1 MFTATGRLL
10 LKKVSHFPV
19 ILDRERANEPDDLS
33 FEELRAIFLRL
44 VRFLNFAQ
52 ISELIGLRCFY
63 LEVVEEMRA
72 DCPLLGEEISLAL
85 HDFLIRHFPSAIFPD
100 KAERVNYLCLF
111 RNLRT
116 FMLLLPEKAE
126 LEGRD
131 GFLQGF
137 TLAFGAYMDHLVDR
151 LGLMVKSCA
160 TDPDLWRE
168 NVIIA
173 ARDHPQL
180 HAPATGL
187 NIDLFPF
194 YVFRDESL
202 HEWRPDGD
210 PFTYYSETGEI
221 TSLQDETVR
230 AALLHYHEL
239 FLMTSAGRQFTALQN
254 GILETKSLETLE
266 TAYSCWRA
274 GDHGAT
280 LAALTAYRFIQYQRS
295 HGSLAGRNSTL
306 DYLEASCLLNL
317 GKKEEAR
324 TALNRLLRQA
334 PRLFY
339 PYSALISI
347 HEGSGKVGEAERLQN
362 ELEQIL
368 ISNDDISGQK
378 ATGETRWRR
387 SPATASANLP
397 PELIDL
403 KHKVSR
409 EPLLVVGRQRAV
421 AEIIEILS
429 CMERNNAIIV
439 GNPGAGKTAL
449 VHEVVRNLSMDDI
462 PVQLL
467 RAPVWELNVAALFFG
482 ISHRDQLDQK
492 LSNIFSLL
500 ERAGAILFIDDIHTL
515 FNEGM
520 ARSGAPEVSTMLKQI
535 LDIKSVRL
543 IAAASTEEYAKK
555 IGSIPLFSRLFQKID
570 LPELPLNDIVQ
581 IMRIR
586 AEDFRRYHQVT
597 IDIEGICRHLD
608 TVRLFFRDR
617 MLPDKAIVLL
627 DRACSHKS
635 LQPRPAGE
643 TFPHVDE
650 WDFLRIVADSRGVE
664 ISTISATLQEKM
676 KALEATVNQQII
688 GQPEVIT
695 KLARKIVPSMTGLK
709 MKEGRPDGVF
719 LFVGPTGVGK
729 TETARVLA
737 EVLLGSE
744 DKLLRI
750 DMSEYMEE
758 FTVSRL
764 IGAAPGYVGY
774 DDQNQLIDEIRRDP
788 YRIILLDEIEKAHP
802 LLVNIFLQVFDSGI
816 LTDAKGRKAYFD
828 KSIIIM
834 TSNLGVSL
842 FSDSTIGF
850 DPDESAGT
858 VTRTAHAKELKR
870 FFKPEFLNRIDEVI
884 FFNPLTPEDA
894 HKIVRLHLE
903 RLNDRLKEKGLVIR
917 LSDSAV
923 GYLVRNGFSR
933 EHGARELLRIIQ
945 DHILQPVAG
954 LRLKHGLAFRNVS
967 VSYLRSRAKL
977 IFRMH

>member
-295 HGSLAGRNSTL
+295 HGV
-306 DYLEASCLLNL
+306 
-317 GKKEEAR
+317 
-324 TALNRLLRQA
+324 
-334 PRLFY
+334 P
-339 PYSALISI
+339 
-347 HEGSGKVGEAERLQN
+347 
-362 ELEQIL
+362 
-368 ISNDDISGQK
+368 
-378 ATGETRWRR
+378 
-387 SPATASANLP
+387 
-397 PELIDL
+397 
-403 KHKVSR
+403 
-409 EPLLVVGRQRAV
+409 GRQ
-421 AEIIEILS
+421 ELDLGLS
-429 CMERNNAIIV
+429 
-439 GNPGAGKTAL
+439 
-449 VHEVVRNLSMDDI
+449 
-462 PVQLL
+462 
-467 RAPVWELNVAALFFG
+467 
-482 ISHRDQLDQK
+482 
-492 LSNIFSLL
+492 
-500 ERAGAILFIDDIHTL
+500 
-515 FNEGM
+515 
-520 ARSGAPEVSTMLKQI
+520 
-535 LDIKSVRL
+535 
-543 IAAASTEEYAKK
+543 
-555 IGSIPLFSRLFQKID
+555 
-570 LPELPLNDIVQ
+570 
-581 IMRIR
+581 
-586 AEDFRRYHQVT
+586 
-597 IDIEGICRHLD
+597 
-608 TVRLFFRDR
+608 
-617 MLPDKAIVLL
+617 
-627 DRACSHKS
+627 
-635 LQPRPAGE
+635 
-643 TFPHVDE
+643 
-650 WDFLRIVADSRGVE
+650 
-664 ISTISATLQEKM
+664 
-676 KALEATVNQQII
+676 
-688 GQPEVIT
+688 
-695 KLARKIVPSMTGLK
+695 
-709 MKEGRPDGVF
+709 
-719 LFVGPTGVGK
+719 
-729 TETARVLA
+729 
-737 EVLLGSE
+737 
-744 DKLLRI
+744 
-750 DMSEYMEE
+750 
-758 FTVSRL
+758 
-764 IGAAPGYVGY
+764 
-774 DDQNQLIDEIRRDP
+774 
-788 YRIILLDEIEKAHP
+788 
-802 LLVNIFLQVFDSGI
+802 
-816 LTDAKGRKAYFD
+816 
-828 KSIIIM
+828 
-834 TSNLGVSL
+834 
-842 FSDSTIGF
+842 
-850 DPDESAGT
+850 
-858 VTRTAHAKELKR
+858 
-870 FFKPEFLNRIDEVI
+870 
-884 FFNPLTPEDA
+884 
-894 HKIVRLHLE
+894 
-903 RLNDRLKEKGLVIR
+903 
-917 LSDSAV
+917 
-923 GYLVRNGFSR
+923 
-933 EHGARELLRIIQ
+933 
-945 DHILQPVAG
+945 
-954 LRLKHGLAFRNVS
+954 
-967 VSYLRSRAKL
+967 
-977 IFRMH
+977 